1 MPLSLH
7 PSRQSVSLAAILGVM
22 VASAARGDSAA
33 TGGSSTGGPAP
44 SRATM
49 ASAANRARAAIPEF
63 EVEGET
69 SPALVIV
76 LQDGFVVGLT
86 RAGVQVLDSVDVRH
100 RLVGHP
106 ELEKCDTSLCLKRLG
121 ELLDVRYLL
130 RVRVNV
136 AGNSYRMTARLFHT
150 EGTGAAAL
158 PALTQSRFCDV
169 CTVVEAREVM
179 IRLADAVRKPFDEAP
194 MMALAMAPSSARPS
208 LLPLVALGTGL
219 VALAGG
225 AALYLA
231 SGRTSKT
238 TPALGGALM
247 GAGVSIAGMSAYL
260 MFIDAAGAPPAMAVA
275 WRW

>member
-1 MPLSLH
+1 M
-7 PSRQSVSLAAILGVM
+7 AA
-22 VASAARGDSAA
+22 
-33 TGGSSTGGPAP
+33 
-44 SRATM
+44 
-49 ASAANRARAAIPEF
+49 AANRARAAIPEF
-63 EVEGET
+63 QVEGET

-121 ELLDVRYLL
+121 ELLGVGYLL

-179 IRLADAVRKPFDEAP
+179 IRLADAVRKPFEEAP
-194 MMALAMAPSSARPS
+194 VTVAVPSRLS

-225 AALYLA
+225 AALYLS

-247 GAGVSIAGMSAYL
+247 GAGLSLAGMSGYL
-260 MFIDAAGAPPAMAVA
+260 MFVDAAGAPPAMAIA